1 MKKANDNDPE
11 ENGVAT
17 YRICNCIYTNVRKGP
32 SINDKIVTAICSGA
46 IVKVYS
52 WTQNGWGRIELDG
65 RFGYVQM
72 MYLEPYNEV
81 R

>member
-11 ENGVAT
+11 ENGVET

-46 IVKVYS
+46 IVNLYG